1 MAPERNDAGQAA
13 RLTQLQAAGP
23 DYSVLLRAGAGS
35 GKTHTLVD
43 RFLRLCIQAPARM
56 LAESEDPAAADV
68 LYPGIAPRSI
78 LAITFTRKAA
88 VEIKSRLLER
98 ARDLAL
104 AAAPDLRAKLED
116 LCGRP
121 PSKGENQRATA
132 LYEQILE
139 HPQGLKIGTIHHF
152 CQLILGRFAVE
163 AGLDPGYT
171 VLEDTAELEDEALD
185 EIERRLALDDGLA
198 REARILGKN
207 PGAIRKALGTIFPAR
222 MRLERWRVGLDAKG
236 LDAKEE
242 TAEPAMQEDLRR
254 RLFPQHPAGVVPG
267 QADLLADLV
276 RELEEFA
283 GSGLDGVL
291 EELGPEA
298 ARLTPTAREKVR
310 KEAREAADVCA
321 ATLERLRSAA
331 PGLAHDQAA
340 SEVPAAIRAAS
351 KPLLKADGAPRRFAT
366 GKNDPELKD
375 RYQDLVMAAGREIL
389 DLLRAFDLRDLLLR
403 NAALLKL
410 GLPVLEVYEG
420 LKQRDRVVDF
430 QDLEELARNLMG
442 DEARAISLLYRLD
455 ESITHIMVDE
465 FQDTNFN
472 QCEILDPLTREFLS
486 GGSGQTAFP
495 TVFYVGDVKQSIYG
509 FRGAEPQIFGDLA
522 TEFGLLSG
530 GDDSPEP
537 GLTRV
542 LTLPTNFRSLP
553 AITTGTGE
561 LFSHPPLAEAIGG
574 AGDEVR
580 QRSYR
585 QGDEGCLWIL
595 PPFAPDE
602 DDDTSGDQLAA
613 AAAAQLV
620 RGLAG
625 RAETRD
631 KADPTRLRPLVW
643 QDFLVLMRTRTQAGL
658 YEDAFRR
665 AGIPINPSGRG
676 ALATTRE
683 IQDLLALLRWLVWPE
698 DDIALATVLR
708 SPLFRLDQAGIQK
721 VLARPGLLDERPDGS
736 GYRTPR
742 GLWESL
748 RDADDDPVCGR
759 AVRLL
764 KNWRDRAGY
773 EHCHDLVRRIYREG
787 DVLERYRAAL
797 GEQAVY
803 NLERIH
809 DLTLGRELA
818 AMPTVRGLIRLLE
831 RALRRG
837 GQEVG
842 LVPEAGDGGRVNF
855 MTIHGAKGLE
865 APVVLY
871 VDADKGPGREDVQVL
886 LEADDACSPLL
897 LVSTKQG
904 RHRTDG
910 RQDAVTLAVGAA
922 ADRRRTEDANL
933 DYVAMTRA
941 RDRLYILG
949 GDQSPQEKEH
959 DSPLRR
965 IRASADQAGCAH
977 VQLGL
982 PPELA
987 AETSADQTTGDP
999 GLARQKPVTWT
1010 PPTAR
1015 EPMRIITPSS
1025 VVKGSDLP
1033 RETGT
1038 GSAGP
1043 GGIRHGLRV
1052 HALLE
1057 AAARLGAMPAGDGSA
1072 RQEALAVFA
1081 AADLAWIFHPG
1092 ASGEQRWS
1100 EVPVIAQ
1107 LAAADGRGSAER
1119 ITGVIDQLIL
1129 RPGRVDIVDYKT
1141 NRCAATPGL
1150 RDALVEHYRAQLD
1163 LYRQALALVHP
1174 DRELGTWRLFTD
1186 PDLDPSDRL
1195 VEVGG
1200 SA

>member
-1 MAPERNDAGQAA
+1 MAPDRNDAGQAA

-43 RFLRLCIQAPARM
+43 RFLRLCIQAPSVM
-56 LAESEDPAAADV
+56 LAESENHDRADV

-88 VEIKSRLLER
+88 VEIKSRLLDR

-104 AAAPDLRAKLED
+104 AAASDLRAQLEQ

-121 PSKGENQRATA
+121 PTKGETQRATA

-152 CQLILGRFAVE
+152 CQLILGRFAAE

-185 EIERRLALDDGLA
+185 EIERRLALDDGLS

-207 PGAIRKALGTIFPAR
+207 PGAIRKALGTIFPVR
-222 MRLERWRVGLDAKG
+222 MRLERWRVGLDAEG
-236 LDAKEE
+236 EA
-242 TAEPAMQEDLRR
+242 AGQAMQEDLRR
-254 RLFPQHPAGVVPG
+254 RLLPGQPVGVVPD
-267 QADLLADLV
+267 QSDLLADLT
-276 RELEEFA
+276 RALEEFA
-283 GSGLDGVL
+283 GPGLEGVL
-291 EELGPEA
+291 QELGPEA
-298 ARLTPTAREKVR
+298 ACLTPTARDKVR
-310 KEAREAADVCA
+310 KEAAEAAAVCA
-321 ATLERLRSAA
+321 ATLARLQSAA

-340 SEVPAAIRAAS
+340 SEVPAAVRAAS

-366 GKNDPELKD
+366 GKKDLETKD

-389 DLLRAFDLRDLLLR
+389 DVLRAFDLRDLLLR

-410 GLPVLEVYEG
+410 GLLVLEVYDG

-430 QDLEELARNLMG
+430 QDLEELARDLMG
-442 DEARAISLLYRLD
+442 DQARAISLLYRLD

-472 QCEILDPLTREFLS
+472 QCEILDPLARDFLA

-495 TVFYVGDVKQSIYG
+495 TVFYVGDAKQSIYG
-509 FRGAEPQIFGDLA
+509 FRGAEPRIFGDLA
-522 TEFGLLSG
+522 TKFGRLSAG
-530 GDDSPEP
+530 EDNPQP
-537 GLTRV
+537 GTTRV

-553 AITTGTGE
+553 AITTGVGE
-561 LFSHPPLAEAIGG
+561 LFSHPPLAEAIGA

-580 QRSYR
+580 QRSFR
-585 QGDEGCLWIL
+585 QGDEGCLWVL
-595 PPFAPDE
+595 PPFAPEE
-602 DDDTSGDQLAA
+602 DDETSGDQLAA
-613 AAAAQLV
+613 EAAAQLV
-620 RGLAG
+620 RGLVG

-708 SPLFRLDQAGIQK
+708 SPLFRLDQAGIQA

-748 RDADDDPVCGR
+748 RDADDNPVCGR

-764 KNWRDRAGY
+764 KKWRDRVGY

-818 AMPTVRGLIRLLE
+818 AMPTVRALIRLLE
-831 RALRRG
+831 RAMRRG

-904 RHRTDG
+904 RHRMDG

-922 ADRRRTEDANL
+922 ALRSRTEDANL

-949 GDQSPQEKEH
+949 GDQSPKEKEH

-965 IRASADQAGCAH
+965 IRASAEQAGCAQ

-987 AETSADQTTGDP
+987 SVPPTGRMTVDP
-999 GLARQKPVTWT
+999 CPARQKPVTWT
-1010 PPTAR
+1010 PPPAR

-1025 VVKGSDLP
+1025 VARGSELP

-1038 GSAGP
+1038 G
-1043 GGIRHGLRV
+1043 GGIEHGLRV
-1052 HALLE
+1052 HGLLE
-1057 AAARLGAMPAGDGSA
+1057 AAARLGAMPPGDGPA
-1072 RQEALAVFA
+1072 WQEAQAVFA
-1081 AADLAWIFHPG
+1081 AADLAWVFHPQG
-1092 ASGEQRWS
+1092 SGGQGWS

-1107 LAAADGRGSAER
+1107 LAAADSRGSGER
-1119 ITGVIDQLIL
+1119 ITGVIDRLVL

-1163 LYRQALALVHP
+1163 LYRQVLALVHP
-1174 DRELGTWRLFTD
+1174 DRELGTWLLFTD
-1186 PDLDPSDRL
+1186 PDLGPGDRL
-1195 VEVGG
+1195 VEIEESG
-1200 SA
+1200 